1 MISSKDYLG
10 ITFVEQTGANFTE
23 SMGSLDIIIWV
34 LIVCAG
40 ALAVVVLYNLANIN
54 ITERVREIATIKVLG
69 FYDGE
74 VASYIYRENIISCVL
89 GILLGNILGVFL
101 HKFVVSTSEVDLVM
115 FNREL
120 VWWAYA
126 LGAVLTILFAA
137 LVNFVLYFKL
147 SKIKMVESLKS
158 VE

>member
-1 MISSKDYLG
+1 
-10 ITFVEQTGANFTE
+10 
-23 SMGSLDIIIWV
+23 
-34 LIVCAG
+34 VCAG